1 MKVAYYSP
9 LPPSRSGIADYS
21 ALLLPE
27 LEKRIDVVPARP
39 GRFRRDPQADIAL
52 YHVGNDAEAHG
63 WIVEALRRRPGVV
76 VLHDFVL
83 HHLVV
88 GLTFARGDSAGYLAA
103 MEREG
108 GLVGRLLAYAVLD
121 NKLPPLWET
130 RPEDFPLAGEVLDHA
145 TGLIVHSRYVERRAR
160 ESGFRGPI
168 ALIPHPAW
176 PLPEIQPADV
186 GGVPLYGC
194 FGHLNETK
202 RIAELVSAFERLR
215 ERRPGA
221 RLLLVGS
228 LAVRLSRLELP
239 EGVEHREY
247 VPENELWS
255 LMAACDAIV
264 SLRSP
269 TMGETS
275 GSAIRAL
282 SLGKPLVVSDVG
294 WFAELPADAVVKV
307 PVDEHEEDTLLA
319 ALEALADPA
328 VRAAMGERARELV
341 EREHRVDR
349 VAEAYA
355 AVLETNAGGAV
366 VEERV
371 LHEVAS
377 AASRGRAWTATTRPF
392 SRRGCA
398 RSDLATSAASASPRA
413 RAAELVRAIPMWA
426 WVGGLVIVSAGIR
439 YALARR
445 IVAPWIMVDEL
456 VYSELAKSFADAGR
470 FLLRG
475 EHTAAYGLVY
485 PAILSPAWALF
496 DRVPQAYA
504 AAKAINAVVVS
515 LAAIPAYLLARRAC
529 SRPYRV
535 RRGRAGDVG
544 ADAAL
549 RGDADD
555 RERVLPGVP
564 ARRAGDG
571 RSGWSGPTCAERSS
585 CSARSCSRT

>member
-1 MKVAYYSP
+1 M
-9 LPPSRSGIADYS
+9 
-21 ALLLPE
+21 
-27 LEKRIDVVPARP
+27 
-39 GRFRRDPQADIAL
+39 
-52 YHVGNDAEAHG
+52 
-63 WIVEALRRRPGVV
+63 
-76 VLHDFVL
+76 
-83 HHLVV
+83 
-88 GLTFARGDSAGYLAA
+88 
-103 MEREG
+103 
-108 GLVGRLLAYAVLD
+108 
-121 NKLPPLWET
+121 
-130 RPEDFPLAGEVLDHA
+130 
-145 TGLIVHSRYVERRAR
+145 
-160 ESGFRGPI
+160 
-168 ALIPHPAW
+168 
-176 PLPEIQPADV
+176 
-186 GGVPLYGC
+186 PLYGC

-247 VPENELWS
+247 VPEDELWS

-355 AVLETNAGGAV
+355 AVLETHAGGAV

-377 AASRGRAWTATTRPF
+377 AASEVGMD
-392 SRRGCA
+392 G
-398 RSDLATSAASASPRA
+398 DDAA
-413 RAAELVRAIPMWA
+413 V
-426 WVGGLVIVSAGIR
+426 
-439 YALARR
+439 
-445 IVAPWIMVDEL
+445 
-456 VYSELAKSFADAGR
+456 
-470 FLLRG
+470 
-475 EHTAAYGLVY
+475 
-485 PAILSPAWALF
+485 
-496 DRVPQAYA
+496 
-504 AAKAINAVVVS
+504 
-515 LAAIPAYLLARRAC
+515 LAARLREVGL
-529 SRPYRV
+529 
-535 RRGRAGDVG
+535 GD
-544 ADAAL
+544 
-549 RGDADD
+549 
-555 RERVLPGVP
+555 
-564 ARRAGDG
+564 
-571 RSGWSGPTCAERSS
+571 
-585 CSARSCSRT
+585 

>member
-1 MKVAYYSP
+1 M
-9 LPPSRSGIADYS
+9 
-21 ALLLPE
+21 
-27 LEKRIDVVPARP
+27 
-39 GRFRRDPQADIAL
+39 
-52 YHVGNDAEAHG
+52 
-63 WIVEALRRRPGVV
+63 
-76 VLHDFVL
+76 
-83 HHLVV
+83 
-88 GLTFARGDSAGYLAA
+88 
-103 MEREG
+103 
-108 GLVGRLLAYAVLD
+108 LD

-202 RIAELVSAFERLR
+202 RIAELVSAFERVR

-349 VAEAYA
+349 VAEAYG
-355 AVLETNAGGAV
+355 AVLETNAGGAL

-377 AASRGRAWTATTRPF
+377 AASEVGMD
-392 SRRGCA
+392 G
-398 RSDLATSAASASPRA
+398 DDAA
-413 RAAELVRAIPMWA
+413 V
-426 WVGGLVIVSAGIR
+426 
-439 YALARR
+439 
-445 IVAPWIMVDEL
+445 
-456 VYSELAKSFADAGR
+456 
-470 FLLRG
+470 
-475 EHTAAYGLVY
+475 
-485 PAILSPAWALF
+485 
-496 DRVPQAYA
+496 
-504 AAKAINAVVVS
+504 
-515 LAAIPAYLLARRAC
+515 LAARLREVGL
-529 SRPYRV
+529 
-535 RRGRAGDVG
+535 GD
-544 ADAAL
+544 
-549 RGDADD
+549 
-555 RERVLPGVP
+555 
-564 ARRAGDG
+564 
-571 RSGWSGPTCAERSS
+571 
-585 CSARSCSRT
+585 